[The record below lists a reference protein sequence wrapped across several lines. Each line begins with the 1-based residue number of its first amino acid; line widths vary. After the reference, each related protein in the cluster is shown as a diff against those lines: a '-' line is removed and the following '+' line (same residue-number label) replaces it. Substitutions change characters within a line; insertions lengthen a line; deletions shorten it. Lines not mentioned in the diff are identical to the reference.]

1 MFDTFLDTVENGG
14 LKVDNQF
21 WGYKSINGGIEVL
34 CYRTYCLFTK
44 VTNINTSQ
52 IVSLYESW
60 HY

>member
-1 MFDTFLDTVENGG
+1 MFDMFLDMVENGG
-14 LKVDNQF
+14 LKVDNDF

-34 CYRTYCLFTK
+34 CCKTYWLFTK
-44 VTNINTSQ
+44 VTSINTSQ